1 MNVESVGEPKLLIR
15 EIILEN
21 FMSYEYARIPLK
33 QGLNIVCGPN
43 GSGKSSILLAI
54 SIALGQSHTERSR
67 RLSDLIRWGENGARI
82 TLEFDNSP
90 NSGKRPVPEFDAD
103 YFRITRYLKNDGNYW
118 FEANFQTIT
127 KTEVTSILNK
137 IGLDPDNMLIIMH
150 QNTME
155 EFSTTNPN
163 QKLRMFEEAIG
174 LAKHRQNILEAQ
186 QKLTQVLSEEESVKN
201 LLENA
206 EQTLAY
212 WKNEYERYQRRRE
225 LLQKKSFLERELIWA
240 QVTEQVAII
249 DSWQKKVER
258 KEHDLDQIENELDNA
273 KKLIT
278 NLNDDLNASNFEQRK
293 AFYSLLAFE
302 KEKTEHET
310 VTKIQ
315 TTTLAKLAIIDNLLQ
330 TQLTSS
336 PTYQLEYDDYTR
348 ALNAQIPHSKAR
360 VKELGGRIAQ
370 TQIELTKIEEMTN
383 SLTTNYLDARVRA
396 GLLDFRMKLE
406 QDALAALNVELRVAK
421 QNLELL
427 KPRLEEAS
435 PKIETTLSPQ
445 EVAEEI
451 KILNIQ
457 LMSLGRVSEEVE
469 KMHSTYL
476 ALFNELK
483 TKAEAVSENRT
494 KTLREIS
501 ARKTTWMRLVHSTLD
516 EVSTT
521 YQKLLSRIGASG
533 SLRLTSTHDIETA
546 GLELMVGFK
555 GAEPKILDSYTQS
568 GGERSAA
575 TMAFL
580 LALQQHLKSPFRA
593 VDEFDVH
600 MDPVNREVISDMLF
614 EEISKNREIQY
625 ITITPGQITNLEK
638 DVHVIT
644 VQNSSGQSEVK
655 VMPDVE

>member
-1 MNVESVGEPKLLIR
+1 MDVDSVGEPELLIR

-33 QGLNIVCGPN
+33 RGLNVVCGPN

-54 SIALGQSHTERSR
+54 SIALGQSYTERSR
-67 RLSDLIRWGENGARI
+67 KLSDLIRWGENGARI
-82 TLEFDNSP
+82 TLEFDNSL
-90 NSGKRPVPEFDAD
+90 NNGKRPVPEFDAD
-103 YFRITRYLKNDGNYW
+103 YFRISRYLKNDGTYW
-118 FEANFQTIT
+118 FEVNFQTIT
-127 KTEVTSILNK
+127 RSEVTSILNK

-155 EFSTTNPN
+155 EFSTTSPN
-163 QKLRMFEEAIG
+163 QKLRMLEEAIG
-174 LAKHRQNILEAQ
+174 LAEHRQNILEAQ

-212 WKNEYERYQRRRE
+212 WKSEYERYQRRRE
-225 LLQKKSFLERELIWA
+225 LLQKKSFLERELVWA
-240 QVTEQVAII
+240 QVTKQEAVI

-258 KEHDLDQIENELDNA
+258 KEHDLDEIEKELDNI

-278 NLNDDLNASNFEQRK
+278 NLNDDLNTSNFEQRK
-293 AFYSLLAFE
+293 IFYSLLAFE

-310 VTKIQ
+310 AIKIQ
-315 TTTLAKLAIIDNLLQ
+315 ITTLEKLAIIDNLFRMQSTPPSMYLSEYNNY
-330 TQLTSS
+330 TS
-336 PTYQLEYDDYTR
+336 
-348 ALNAQIPHSKAR
+348 ALNSQVPYSRVR
-360 VKELGGRIAQ
+360 VKEIGERIVQ
-370 TQIELTKIEEMTN
+370 TQIELARIEEKIN
-383 SLTTNYLDARVRA
+383 SITTSYLDARVRA
-396 GLLDFRMKLE
+396 GLLDFRMRVV
-406 QDALAALNVELRVAK
+406 QDELAALNVELRVAK
-421 QNLELL
+421 RDLELL
-427 KPRLEEAS
+427 KPLLDEAS
-435 PKIETTLSPQ
+435 SKIETNLSPQ

-451 KILNIQ
+451 KIINVR
-457 LMSLGRVSEEVE
+457 LMSLGKISEEVE
-469 KMHSTYL
+469 KMYSTYL
-476 ALFNELK
+476 ELFNDLK

-501 ARKTTWMRLVHSTLD
+501 ARKTTWMRLVQSTLD
-516 EVSTT
+516 EVSAM
-521 YQKLLSRIGASG
+521 YQKLLLRIGASG
-533 SLRLTSTHDIETA
+533 SLRLTSTRDVETA

-555 GAEPKILDSYTQS
+555 GAEPKVLDSYTQS

-600 MDPVNREVISDMLF
+600 MDPVNREVISDMLL
-614 EEISKNREIQY
+614 EEISRNREIQY
-625 ITITPGQITNLEK
+625 VTITPGQITTLEK

-644 VQNSSGQSEVK
+644 VQNVSGQSGVK
-655 VMPDVE
+655 VMPNA